1 MEENV
6 MLNGVVAM
14 GKLLDYLKSH
24 RREEANKRSII
35 SALLSAFCA
44 YSNMVWQEELWLGVM
59 WVIIGVLWFYQ
70 AFFTSDK
77 ERAMEKEMADDRPLD
92 IRLREAFADYTPMQ
106 LQAILDDDLRSEE
119 VKGIAGEML
128 KERQMEA

>member
-1 MEENV
+1 
-6 MLNGVVAM
+6 M

-44 YSNMVWQEELWLGVM
+44 YSYMARLEKPWLGVM
-59 WVIIGVLWFYQ
+59 WVIIGVLWLYQ
-70 AFFTSDK
+70 AFFASDK
-77 ERAMEKEMADDRPLD
+77 ERAMEKELADDRPLD
-92 IRLREAFADYTPMQ
+92 IQLREAFADYTPMQ

-128 KERQMEA
+128 KERQMET

>member
-1 MEENV
+1 
-6 MLNGVVAM
+6 M
-14 GKLLDYLKSH
+14 GKLLHYLKTH

-44 YSNMVWQEELWLGVM
+44 YSNMVWLEKPWLGVM
-59 WVIIGVLWFYQ
+59 WVIIGVLWLYQ
-70 AFFTSDK
+70 AFFFSDK

-106 LQAILDDDLRSEE
+106 LQAVLEDKLRSEE

-128 KERQMEA
+128 KERQMET

>member
-1 MEENV
+1 
-6 MLNGVVAM
+6 MLNKSIAM

-24 RREEANKRSII
+24 RREKVRGLNILLTAIYAVNAYIFGI
-35 SALLSAFCA
+35 SMEEPLCGAIWGVTAL
-44 YSNMVWQEELWLGVM
+44 MWL
-59 WVIIGVLWFYQ
+59 YQ
-70 AFFTSDK
+70 AFFFSDK

-128 KERQMEA
+128 KERQMET